1 MRSEIGDGGL
11 PIVECGCGVGA
22 QELECRNQ
30 ICGFGD
36 VEIQHLMSVLVED
49 GALRVLE
56 EDVVERIAS
65 LTLVNYGSGE
75 VVVHILRFPVGE
87 RKSVFVEYGAVD
99 DDAVACWGAHRILW
113 DEGGVHLFCT
123 GV

>member
-1 MRSEIGDGGL
+1 M
-11 PIVECGCGVGA
+11 
-22 QELECRNQ
+22 
-30 ICGFGD
+30 
-36 VEIQHLMSVLVED
+36 
-49 GALRVLE
+49 
-56 EDVVERIAS
+56 
-65 LTLVNYGSGE
+65 GSGRGCCRADSPPHACQLRTSDE

-99 DDAVACWGAHRILW
+99 DDAVVCGSAHRILW